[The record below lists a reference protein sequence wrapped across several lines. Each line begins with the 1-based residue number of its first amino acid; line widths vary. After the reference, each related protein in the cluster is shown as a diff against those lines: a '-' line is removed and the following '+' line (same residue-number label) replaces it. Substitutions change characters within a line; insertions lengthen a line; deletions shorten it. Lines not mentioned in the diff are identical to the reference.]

1 VSEAAVALGV
11 HTSTASRLLS
21 ALATAGLVEQAGPQ
35 RGHYRLGP
43 SVLRLAATMTDPLDL
58 PGRAA
63 GPCARLAENLGE
75 TINVAVRTGLSAV
88 NVSQSDGGAVLAVNS
103 WVGRPT
109 PLHATSSGKVLLA
122 HAPDEIREE
131 ALTDLP
137 AYTAAT
143 ITDPELLRR
152 QLDATLHDGFA
163 VTVGEL
169 EDGLNA
175 VAVPVRDWT
184 DTVIAAL
191 SVSGPATRMPAGR
204 WPDLVESLASTAD
217 DIAGSLGHRGSR

>member
-1 VSEAAVALGV
+1 
-11 HTSTASRLLS
+11 
-21 ALATAGLVEQAGPQ
+21 
-35 RGHYRLGP
+35 
-43 SVLRLAATMTDPLDL
+43 
-58 PGRAA
+58 
-63 GPCARLAENLGE
+63 
-75 TINVAVRTGLSAV
+75 
-88 NVSQSDGGAVLAVNS
+88 
-103 WVGRPT
+103 
-109 PLHATSSGKVLLA
+109 
-122 HAPDEIREE
+122 
-131 ALTDLP
+131 
-137 AYTAAT
+137 
-143 ITDPELLRR
+143 
-152 QLDATLHDGFA
+152 